1 MRLLYYPSIPDT
13 LSPDEDDI
21 RAGVRSFLL
30 LHCPFLYT
38 DPRCKKTGSQ

>member
-21 RAGVRSFLL
+21 RAGVR
-30 LHCPFLYT
+30 PFPPSDHLSIY
-38 DPRCKKTGSQ
+38 